1 MVVAIVD
8 TGIDLGHVDVEANI
22 WTNVGEIAG
31 NGIDDD
37 HNGYVDDIHGWD
49 FANRDNNP
57 QDQNNHGTHVAEI
70 VAAESNGFGAT
81 GVAFNA
87 TVMPV
92 QVLGTNG
99 SGASYNVAAG
109 IRYAVDNGADVVNL
123 SLGGGGVSR
132 SISSALT
139 YAQQHDVL
147 AVAASG
153 NSVTSIPDYPARY
166 SESLTNVISVGAH
179 NQSNRIAGF
188 SNDVGFTNTVQ
199 VDAPGVSVYSTVVG
213 NRYSWFSGT
222 SMAAPQVAG
231 LAALTISANPNLSAS
246 QVRSLIVGG
255 ATRTISQS
263 DANGGVNAAVT
274 VARAQNPSASNV
286 SGTSSSGT
294 NSNNGFVR
302 LSGSTVVRNRFR
314 WYATI
319 HPDFVAPALA
329 TELSPRTEL
338 SVTGSTVPTASSISQ
353 TVNDRQIAA
362 YRHSE
367 GVVADLLA
375 NDGQAETADV
385 DQALAEGIIGND
397 ELGTKGIGPN
407 V

>member
-147 AVAASG
+147 VVVAASG

-179 NQSNRIAGF
+179 NQSNRIADF

-222 SMAAPQVAG
+222 SMAVPQVAG
-231 LAALTISANPNLSAS
+231 LAVLTISANPNLSAS
-246 QVRSLIVGG
+246 QVRNLIVGG

-329 TELSPRTEL
+329 TELSAGDRTHISPKNRAKRNGQHGANGQLHQPDRER
-338 SVTGSTVPTASSISQ
+338 SSDCRLPS
-353 TVNDRQIAA
+353 
-362 YRHSE
+362 
-367 GVVADLLA
+367 L
-375 NDGQAETADV
+375 
-385 DQALAEGIIGND
+385 
-397 ELGTKGIGPN
+397 
-407 V
+407 